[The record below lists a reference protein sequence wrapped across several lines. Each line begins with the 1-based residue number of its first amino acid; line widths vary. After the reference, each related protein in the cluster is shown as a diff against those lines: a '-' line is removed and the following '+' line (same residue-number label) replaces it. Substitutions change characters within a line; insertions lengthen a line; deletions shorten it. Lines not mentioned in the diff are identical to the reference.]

1 MSIYSSWKSIRF
13 GWRHT
18 EFSSDEALAIVQPYA
33 EPLSQMPQLL
43 FSFFTLEG
51 KKGKEFD
58 FFDNIYAVALG
69 LVTESIELC

>member
-1 MSIYSSWKSIRF
+1 
-13 GWRHT
+13 
-18 EFSSDEALAIVQPYA
+18 
-33 EPLSQMPQLL
+33 MPQLL